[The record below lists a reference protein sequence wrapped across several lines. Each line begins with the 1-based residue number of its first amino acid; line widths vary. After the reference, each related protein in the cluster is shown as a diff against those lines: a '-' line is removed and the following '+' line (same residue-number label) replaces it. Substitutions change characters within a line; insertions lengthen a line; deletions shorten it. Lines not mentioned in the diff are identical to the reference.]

1 MKALRF
7 LRMPFVMAIV
17 LGLVISWSV
26 ATPQTF
32 SGKKILGGVACDW
45 CGIRNDCPYSVQVGE
60 ETRYCDNGIYIR
72 CRQLGDG
79 TTCTNNENTPCGNS
93 GGSGGCG
100 KYAGGDYNECPTS

>member
-1 MKALRF
+1 MKVLSF
-7 LRMPFVMAIV
+7 SQMPFVIAIV

-32 SGKKILGGVACDW
+32 SGKKILGAGCDW
-45 CGIRNDCPYSVQVGE
+45 CGGVNTCPGYVMVGE
-60 ETRYCDNGIYIR
+60 EPRYCDSGSYIE
-72 CRQLGDG
+72 CEQIGDG

-100 KYAGGDYNECPTS
+100 KFAGGDYDPCF